1 MASRSARALW
11 TAAVRGGKLTSP
23 QRTRPVTSS
32 SGRRG
37 FPGIILGIDPSLRGT
52 GLAVVDL
59 SGAAPRLLASATL
72 HMPASQ
78 SAHACLARI
87 YREVLA
93 YARQY
98 KVGAV
103 ALESTI
109 YVQNLKT
116 VAILGASRGAAL
128 AAAGEL
134 NVPVAEYAPSRIK
147 LAIVGK
153 GQATKAQVIGM
164 ISQLLCLKTPL
175 AHDQADAAAIALCHG
190 WTARD

>member
-1 MASRSARALW
+1 MASRSTRALW

-23 QRTRPVTSS
+23 QRTRPTVALSA
-32 SGRRG
+32 RRG
-37 FPGIILGIDPSLRGT
+37 FRGVILGIDPSLRGT
-52 GLAVVDL
+52 GLAVVNL
-59 SGAAPRLLASATL
+59 SGATPHLLASTTL

-78 SAHACLARI
+78 TAHACLARI

-93 YARQY
+93 YARRY

-134 NVPVAEYAPSRIK
+134 NVPVAEYAPSRVK

-164 ISQLLCLKTPL
+164 ISQLLCLKEPL

>member
-1 MASRSARALW
+1 MAKRSTRALW
-11 TAAVRGGKLTSP
+11 TAAVRNGKISRPPPT
-23 QRTRPVTSS
+23 RTLSTPA
-32 SGRRG
+32 GRRG
-37 FPGIILGIDPSLRGT
+37 FRGIILGVDPSLRGT
-52 GLAVVDL
+52 GLAVIDL
-59 SGAAPRLLASATL
+59 SGTAPRLLASSTL
-72 HMPASQ
+72 HMPVSQ
-78 SAHACLARI
+78 PAHVCLARI

-98 KVGAV
+98 QVGAV

-134 NVPVAEYAPSRIK
+134 NVAVAEYAPTRIK

-153 GQATKAQVIGM
+153 GQATKSQVIGM
-164 ISQLLCLKTPL
+164 VSQLLGLKVPL